1 MLPDG
6 MTREELKEFFEA
18 RGIVETQ
25 LDIMDEITN
34 TNRLIQACEKKVD
47 EFGKI
52 RLYNLERNW
61 GEMLRRTEEV
71 EHDVEDLGDK
81 VSELDNFAFGKC
93 ESSLKKLRLSLME
106 AKCETLEKTSGKAY
120 RTREEKHYL
129 IGKLEAINMVLTMV
143 DKLEGKYTEAEDDSQ
158 N

>member
-18 RGIVETQ
+18 RGYIETQ

-61 GEMLRRTEEV
+61 GEMLRRTEEL
-71 EHDVEDLGDK
+71 ERDVEDLGDK

-93 ESSLKKLRLSLME
+93 ESSLNKLRLLLME
-106 AKCETLEKTSGKAY
+106 AKCETLEKTNGKAY

-129 IGKLEAINMVLTMV
+129 IGKLEVLNMVLTMV
-143 DKLEGKYTEAEDDSQ
+143 DKLEGKYKEAEDGSH